1 MALSDD
7 VLKKKN
13 YNSPTNT
20 WPGNQPSTNI
30 YRGQPAPAP
39 VPAPPSASLVSQ
51 IPTGGHQAP
60 AADGSQNSGFNTE
73 LGRNVT
79 NTLMAVPGVGGLGRV
94 AATTGRISTAL
105 NGASAAANTTG
116 RVLGAASVSGAPL
129 SAAAQQTKA
138 AAPINF
144 TSDNTPLPTAQTG
157 TQDPA
162 GPPLSAA
169 SPFITRT
176 GNSYTGPAGLSGEVD
191 IRNPDGSLR
200 TQGGTLTSLPAGASL
215 GAGRVAPTAAAQPGL
230 RNGGAISAQNMNA
243 AQAMSDREGLA
254 SYALAKQQID
264 NEASAKRNDPRQMLL
279 NQLQGKR
286 LNKNGAALLAQ
297 LAGTDAQERNSA
309 LGYSVGQENN
319 RLRRDEFNRE
329 GVAVGFK
336 NDAMLQLQKAQQAV
350 TNAKPED
357 RPAAL
362 ATLLALQG
370 KTESAKDNVITL
382 GGGQEWDATA
392 GTMRNVPQRAI
403 DIRTGL
409 EIGGLPS
416 GQNPQLP
423 PGMKRQIGTA
433 NGRPVYEDANGKTV
447 VAKG

>member
-7 VLKKKN
+7 ALKKKN

-30 YRGQPAPAP
+30 YQGQPAPAP

-79 NTLMAVPGVGGLGRV
+79 NTLMAIPGVGGIGRV
-94 AATTGRISTAL
+94 AGTTGRISTAL
-105 NGASAAANTTG
+105 NDVSAAANTTG
-116 RVLGAASVSGAPL
+116 RVLGASSVSGAPL
-129 SAAAQQTKA
+129 SAAAQQTRP
-138 AAPINF
+138 AAPVNF
-144 TSDNTPLPTAQTG
+144 TSDNTPLGLDAGRGARNPAMADPNAATPMNAPAEIRPGIFRQGNSFSDTA
-157 TQDPA
+157 A
-162 GPPLSAA
+162 GAA
-169 SPFITRT
+169 SGAAPR
-176 GNSYTGPAGLSGEVD
+176 GP
-191 IRNPDGSLR
+191 
-200 TQGGTLTSLPAGASL
+200 
-215 GAGRVAPTAAAQPGL
+215 
-230 RNGGAISAQNMNA
+230 ISAQNMGA
-243 AQAMSDREGLA
+243 AQALSDREGLA
-254 SYALAKQQID
+254 SQGRVQQQMD
-264 NEASAKRNDPRQMLL
+264 AEAAARRNDPRQMLL
-279 NQLQGKR
+279 DQLQGKR

-319 RLRRDEFNRE
+319 RLRRDEL
-329 GVAVGFK
+329 GFK
-336 NDAMLQLQKAQQAV
+336 NDALLQLQKAQQAV

-370 KTESAKDNVITL
+370 KTENAKDNVITL
-382 GGGQEWDATA
+382 GGGQEWDAAA
-392 GTMRNVPQRAI
+392 GMMRNVPQRAI
-403 DIRTGL
+403 DLRTGR
-409 EIGGLPS
+409 EIGGLPA